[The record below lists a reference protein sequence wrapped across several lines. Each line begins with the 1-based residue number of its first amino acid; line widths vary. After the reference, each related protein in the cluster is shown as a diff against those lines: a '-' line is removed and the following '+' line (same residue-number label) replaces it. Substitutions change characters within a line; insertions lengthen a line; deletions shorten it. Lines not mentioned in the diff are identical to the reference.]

1 MAEDIVKGTA
11 KCKQMHVRIALWL
24 IMPVKAKLSRENGA
38 WEFMYTASGVKAV
51 HTMGGPRPEKIDAPG
66 IYQISN
72 DNKLFISKLFILG
85 NYIIYN

>member
-38 WEFMYTASGVKAV
+38 
-51 HTMGGPRPEKIDAPG
+51 
-66 IYQISN
+66 
-72 DNKLFISKLFILG
+72 
-85 NYIIYN
+85 